1 MSGEQTNYH
10 TKLPDAIFLELDKG
24 ATEPF
29 SGRLKSKTEENINV
43 GPADFPILRN
53 MIIDYESISDWLP
66 ERKLNYFDL
75 LVHDAVW
82 TLYVNGVTVF
92 SVSTVVKVMSGNS
105 SLNPSKNQQE
115 KVRNSISRLLS
126 TSVKISFSQ
135 EFEQYK
141 KGDGS
146 SEHKTYYEGQLV
158 AGEIIT
164 DKINNRFSNA
174 VVRILRE
181 PILGELAYMKGQVTQ
196 VSNIYL
202 SVPIRLE
209 IDTYKL
215 RDYLLRRILR
225 KDRRKNK
232 QNERS
237 IRLETLWTFMEI
249 EEDEY
254 MTRMRTLEK
263 IEKMLSYWQKE
274 KMIADYQVFND
285 KIIVRLLKK

>member
-1 MSGEQTNYH
+1 MALNVTLYNLFSSISF
-10 TKLPDAIFLELDKG
+10 KLLNVSNIEMCYSTWKQLSKQYDCNKVIFDGIVSVLQE
-24 ATEPF
+24 
-29 SGRLKSKTEENINV
+29 LKSKHIKM
-43 GPADFPILRN
+43 GI
-53 MIIDYESISDWLP
+53 
-66 ERKLNYFDL
+66 
-75 LVHDAVW
+75 
-82 TLYVNGVTVF
+82 VT
-92 SVSTVVKVMSGNS
+92 
-105 SLNPSKNQQE
+105 
-115 KVRNSISRLLS
+115 
-126 TSVKISFSQ
+126 SQ